1 MPQFEKHFSVE
12 EANDLLPDLRAL
24 LAGIQAVRDSLVIEW
39 ERAQPVL
46 KAAGHNGGGKE
57 ASGYVSDLTRLNVK
71 LRELHR
77 QGVVMKDIDRGLID
91 FPHWRDDEE
100 VFLCWELS
108 EDRIGYWHE
117 LETGYQGRKPI

>member
-12 EANDLLPDLRAL
+12 EANDLLPELRQL
-24 LAGIQAVRDSLVIEW
+24 LAGIRAVRDSLVIEW

-46 KAAGHNGGGKE
+46 KAASQNGGGKE
-57 ASGYVSDLTRLNVK
+57 ASGYVSDLTRLNVQ

-77 QGVVMKDIDRGLID
+77 RGVVMKDLDRGLID
-91 FPHWRDDEE
+91 FPHWRDGQE

-108 EDRIGYWHE
+108 EDSVGYWHE